1 MPDEPGPSSELH
13 SVLRDQAFDEI
24 GRVSELAA
32 SYSRSIGE
40 AAYRGDQATVE
51 AHLQHLRL
59 CCISMI
65 RTFKD
70 TLQG

>member
-1 MPDEPGPSSELH
+1 MPDKPPPDLT
-13 SVLRDQAFDEI
+13 SVLRDQAFEEI

-40 AAYRGDQATVE
+40 AAYRGDEMTVA

-59 CCISMI
+59 CCLSMI
-65 RTFKD
+65 RTYKD
-70 TLQG
+70 SLKD

>member
-1 MPDEPGPSSELH
+1 M
-13 SVLRDQAFDEI
+13 LRDQAFDEI
-24 GRVSELAA
+24 GRVARLAA

-40 AAYRGDQATVE
+40 AAYRGDQTTVE

-70 TLQG
+70 TLQGRRRFMAQSP